1 MSTWEAPS
9 LPSQLAA
16 DPRTC
21 ASGHR
26 DPQGPAG
33 THRNPPGQ
41 WPGSPAH
48 PNPLGSW
55 QHRSVAPNKAD
66 GTLRTWAWRG

>member
-26 DPQGPAG
+26 DPQGPTGTVARKPRPPKPAG
-33 THRNPPGQ
+33 ELAAQVSGP
-41 WPGSPAH
+41 
-48 PNPLGSW
+48 
-55 QHRSVAPNKAD
+55 
-66 GTLRTWAWRG
+66 

>member
-26 DPQGPAG
+26 DPQG
-33 THRNPPGQ
+33 
-41 WPGSPAH
+41 PGSPAH

>member
-33 THRNPPGQ
+33 TTGTHWDSGPEAPPTQTRWGAGSTGQ
-41 WPGSPAH
+41 WP
-48 PNPLGSW
+48 LTR
-55 QHRSVAPNKAD
+55 QTAP
-66 GTLRTWAWRG
+66 